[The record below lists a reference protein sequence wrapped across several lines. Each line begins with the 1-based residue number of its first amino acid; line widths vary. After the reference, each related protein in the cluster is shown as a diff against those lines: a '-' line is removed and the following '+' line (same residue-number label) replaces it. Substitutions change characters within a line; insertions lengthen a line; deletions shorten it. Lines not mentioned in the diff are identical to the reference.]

1 MHPAIFHF
9 NWQWVLWMKTLS
21 QHSPEA
27 LEGVADLLK
36 AMGDATRLKIM
47 QLLHQGEHTVG
58 EIVAQ
63 MNCSQ
68 ANVSKHLRVLYN
80 AGVVALRKEGSS
92 VWYFISDDCVT
103 QLCLTICKGHNR
115 LFEKKIKSLRMKK

>member
-1 MHPAIFHF
+1 
-9 NWQWVLWMKTLS
+9 MKPLS

-27 LEGVADLLK
+27 LADIAALLK
-36 AMGDATRLKIM
+36 ALGDATRLKIM
-47 QLLHQGEHTVG
+47 QLLHRGEHTVG

-80 AGVVALRKEGSS
+80 AGVVALRKEGTS
-92 VWYFISDDCVT
+92 VWYFIADDCVT
-103 QLCLTICKGHNR
+103 QLCSTICKGHNR
-115 LFEKKIKSLRMKK
+115 LFEKKIKSLQG